1 MTFKKGQSGN
11 PAGRKPGTTNFAAMR
26 KKIRTEEILKVVEE
40 SALAGDMTA
49 ARLLLERSLPALR
62 PVDTPV
68 TIPSP
73 TDNSLADVGRS
84 VLDAVAQ
91 GRLTPGE
98 GSTLLGGIA
107 QLGRVI
113 EVDELVKRIET
124 LEQNRPRGE
133 SPP

>member
-1 MTFKKGQSGN
+1 
-11 PAGRKPGTTNFAAMR
+11 MR